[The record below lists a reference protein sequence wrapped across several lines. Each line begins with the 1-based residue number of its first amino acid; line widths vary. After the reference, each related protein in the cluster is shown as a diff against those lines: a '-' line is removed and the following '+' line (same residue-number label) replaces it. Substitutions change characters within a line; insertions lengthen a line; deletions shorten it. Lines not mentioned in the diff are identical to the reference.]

1 MKPSRPKTLEEL
13 LRKKPLSPFNLPR
26 EMPKGKKP
34 SPYFP
39 NTPPLDDREIEFT
52 GRMFRN
58 YLSRVFIAADC
69 GDPVA
74 VSLLIG
80 TAFYTTEALEVIARR
95 FPELLRKHSRKHLK
109 WPAFIGKKAILS
121 GYQKPSRVG
130 KKGGNQPLNAWL
142 IEQLELSEKCPLRH
156 NWQPQSPS
164 TQTAFCMLEWL
175 GINQASLSL
184 PPLHS
189 KTKNHWF
196 EKGWEAL
203 MDVTNGKPEADVYL
217 RQIGFQQG
225 KTKFRNQIGYN
236 VGATSIERKRVNK
249 GATAMEGA
257 IHERIK
263 SSLKQSFETLTQH
276 FV

>member
-1 MKPSRPKTLEEL
+1 MKQSPPKTLEEL

-26 EMPKGKKP
+26 EIPKGKKP
-34 SPYFP
+34 RPYFP
-39 NTPPLDDREIEFT
+39 DSLPLTDYEIEFT

-58 YLSRVFIAADC
+58 FLSRVFRAADC
-69 GDPVA
+69 GDPQA
-74 VSLLIG
+74 IRLLVG
-80 TAFYTTEALEVIARR
+80 TAFYTTEALELIARR
-95 FPELLRKHSRKHLK
+95 NPERLKPLSKKHLK

-121 GYQKPSRVG
+121 GHLKPSRTG

-142 IEQLELSEKCPLRH
+142 VEQLELSKECPLRN

-175 GINQASLSL
+175 GINQASLRL
-184 PPLHS
+184 APLHS

-217 RQIGFQQG
+217 RQIGCRCSQN
-225 KTKFRNQIGYN
+225 R
-236 VGATSIERKRVNK
+236 E
-249 GATAMEGA
+249 
-257 IHERIK
+257 
-263 SSLKQSFETLTQH
+263 
-276 FV
+276 